1 MPFANLPDNL
11 KMYYEDDCYADPWR
25 TPETVVLHHGNAK
38 NSALWYEW
46 VPLLSRHYRVIRVD
60 ARGFGKS
67 TVPEPGYNWSLSGF
81 GNDLLELLDTLNL
94 EKVHFVG
101 ETIGGT
107 IGLQFAYEHAER
119 LTSLTTCTSPYKFTG
134 VPTYLEY
141 HKLVKEEGVSSWIAK
156 TANNRLE
163 PGKSNPEHLSW
174 YSDQMSQTSQHVVVE
189 TLAYLSTVD
198 LTDVLPL
205 IPTPTL
211 VMVGKESA
219 MNTLDRGKVM
229 ADLLNDGRLAEI
241 TGGSGYIQHSD
252 PAACVAVWREF
263 LGNLSH

>member
-11 KMYYEDDCYADPWR
+11 QMYYEDDCYADPWR

-46 VPLLSRHYRVIRVD
+46 VPLLARHYRVIRVD

-81 GNDLLELLDTLNL
+81 SNDLLALLDMLNL
-94 EKVHFVG
+94 EQVHFVG

-107 IGLQFAYEHAER
+107 IGLQFAYEHSER
-119 LTSLTTCTSPYKFTG
+119 LLSLTTCTSPYKFTG

-141 HKLVKEEGVSSWIAK
+141 HKLVKEEGVASWITN
-156 TANNRLE
+156 TADNRLE
-163 PGKSNPEHLSW
+163 PGKSNPEHHKW
-174 YSDQMSQTSQHVVVE
+174 YSEQMSQTSQHVVVE
-189 TLAYLSTVD
+189 TLEYLSTVD
-198 LTDVLPL
+198 LTNVLPL
-205 IPTPTL
+205 IQTPTL
-211 VMVGKESA
+211 VVVGKESA
-219 MNTLDRGKVM
+219 MNTIDRGKVM
-229 ADLLNDGRLAEI
+229 AELLNNGRLAEI
-241 TGGSGYIQHSD
+241 AGGSGYIQHSD
-252 PAACVAVWREF
+252 PAACVSVWREF

>member
-1 MPFANLPDNL
+1 M
-11 KMYYEDDCYADPWR
+11 
-25 TPETVVLHHGNAK
+25 
-38 NSALWYEW
+38 
-46 VPLLSRHYRVIRVD
+46 
-60 ARGFGKS
+60 
-67 TVPEPGYNWSLSGF
+67 
-81 GNDLLELLDTLNL
+81 
-94 EKVHFVG
+94 
-101 ETIGGT
+101 
-107 IGLQFAYEHAER
+107 
-119 LTSLTTCTSPYKFTG
+119 TSLTTCTSPYKFTG

-163 PGKSNPEHLSW
+163 PGKSNPEHLRW

-189 TLAYLSTVD
+189 TLEYLSTVD

-219 MNTLDRGKVM
+219 MNTIDRGKVM
-229 ADLLNDGRLAEI
+229 ADLLNNGRLAEI

>member
-38 NSALWYEW
+38 NSALWYAW

-81 GNDLLELLDTLNL
+81 CNDLLALLDTLNL

-107 IGLQFAYEHAER
+107 IGLQFAYEHSER

-141 HKLVKEEGVSSWIAK
+141 HKLVKEEGVSSWITK

>member
-81 GNDLLELLDTLNL
+81 GNDLLALLDTLDL

-107 IGLQFAYEHAER
+107 IGLQFAYEHSER

>member
-67 TVPEPGYNWSLSGF
+67 TVPEPGYHWSLSGF
-81 GNDLLELLDTLNL
+81 GNDLLALLDMLNL

-107 IGLQFAYEHAER
+107 IGLQFAYEHSER